1 MSEFD
6 INHIRRMDGGLL
18 LVFREL
24 LRRRRASE
32 VATRLGLSPS
42 AVSHALTR
50 LRDLFDDP
58 LFIRRPHGF
67 DPTARALQLGPEVE
81 ALLEMA
87 GSLGQKG
94 GFDAGHTDRLFRI
107 SAPEFVTALI
117 GARLIERLGVAAPG
131 AGFEVAFLA
140 QERASDALRQ
150 GQLDLAIGRFSQT
163 RPGFTNEL
171 LYEDRYCVVAR
182 RGHPVIQGEIDFET
196 YRNIGHVLSF
206 SRSEAPQEEAVESRA
221 WIAEWRQ
228 RIVAMVP
235 HWLTALVLVA
245 GSDAIATVPRRL
257 AERQAPLLG
266 LQVLDP
272 PFKPHEFAV
281 SALRR
286 AGGEDAGLD
295 WFLDQ
300 VRAAVEP

>member
-6 INHIRRMDGGLL
+6 INHIRRLDGGLL

-24 LRRRRASE
+24 LLRRRASE

-50 LRDLFDDP
+50 LRDLFSDP

-67 DPTARALQLGPEVE
+67 DPTARALQLGPEVD

-87 GSLGQKG
+87 ASLGQTG
-94 GFDAGHTDRLFRI
+94 GFDAANTERLFRI
-107 SAPEFVTALI
+107 SAPEFFTALI
-117 GARLIERLGVAAPG
+117 GARLIERLRVATPG

-140 QERASDALRQ
+140 EERASDALRQ

-182 RGHPVIQGEIDFET
+182 RGHPAIQGEIDFET

-206 SRSEAPQEEAVESRA
+206 SRSEAPQEEAAESRA

-228 RIVAMVP
+228 RTVAMVP

-257 AERQAPLLG
+257 AERQALQLG

-272 PFKPHEFAV
+272 PFKPNTFTV

-300 VRAAVEP
+300 VRAAVAP